1 MPEAASPSTGP
12 IEIDTL
18 HASSKPPVP
27 GKIYLRAQTAVPF
40 VLEVFHTNHL
50 AYHHAEDAFFRVYW
64 KTDTGDEEIIP
75 PAYFFSKLPAVL
87 LIESNSNYLTD
98 DTIATK
104 LLEANN
110 VTISDAELISGNK
123 VDVYV
128 NGTWAPGTLQSLT
141 GVGSEMYAFVSLSD
155 DHVEAIPIHRVD
167 RCGKHV
173 QYERNCIPDFER
185 IFRFMSNGTV
195 AEEYCDVGGTFDQR
209 TGYGWDQQLPQ
220 ENIVNEGNY
229 NSNNINKSHHHRL
242 EFREVTR
249 KLRFVW
255 A

>member
-1 MPEAASPSTGP
+1 
-12 IEIDTL
+12 
-18 HASSKPPVP
+18 
-27 GKIYLRAQTAVPF
+27 
-40 VLEVFHTNHL
+40 
-50 AYHHAEDAFFRVYW
+50 
-64 KTDTGDEEIIP
+64 
-75 PAYFFSKLPAVL
+75 
-87 LIESNSNYLTD
+87 
-98 DTIATK
+98 
-104 LLEANN
+104 
-110 VTISDAELISGNK
+110 
-123 VDVYV
+123 
-128 NGTWAPGTLQSLT
+128 
-141 GVGSEMYAFVSLSD
+141 MYAFVSLSD